1 MGRSG
6 SRRRMPHCVDR
17 AWVSVSANELKIGQ
31 LCELDGKIF
40 RVQALKS
47 ARTGKGGAFVQ
58 VDVREVR
65 TGNRDTRRLRVAEK
79 VERVVPE
86 KTITLQKLYMGEG
99 MVHCM
104 DPETY
109 EMVDL
114 PEHLFDSSLQLLPD
128 GDNISVQYLS
138 AEEPLSVELPQNV
151 VGVVAETAP
160 HIPGARKT
168 SDRKPAY
175 LEHAPE
181 VAVTV
186 PGFVAIGDTISVNI
200 QTRLYVERLR

>member
-1 MGRSG
+1 MPSFRLTCAKFEQATGIPGG
-6 SRRRMPHCVDR
+6 SESRKK
-17 AWVSVSANELKIGQ
+17 W
-31 LCELDGKIF
+31 
-40 RVQALKS
+40 
-47 ARTGKGGAFVQ
+47 
-58 VDVREVR
+58 
-65 TGNRDTRRLRVAEK
+65 
-79 VERVVPE
+79 ERVVPE
-86 KTITLQKLYMGEG
+86 KTITLQKLYMGDG

-151 VGVVAETAP
+151 VGVVAETSP

-200 QTRLYVERLR
+200 QQDYTSSVCASNNAS